1 MDAMP
6 ESGRPDGKGVGEC
19 TIARD
24 GEGKDLMVY
33 LSEAMQ
39 LCMAVATD
47 FKEQGN
53 PVGHLL
59 AVLGSEIW
67 TARVNRSRVLRGWR
81 VSFSTAET
89 QGVVESFDELHRV
102 LDRAQAVTGC
112 RLPVEQLAAALEV
125 WRAVEEKKTL
135 QQVA

>member
-1 MDAMP
+1 MDAKL
-6 ESGRPDGKGVGEC
+6 ENGVADGRGVGEC

-47 FKEQGN
+47 FKERGN

-67 TARVNRSRVLRGWR
+67 TARVNRAHTLRGWK
-81 VSFSTAET
+81 VSFATAET
-89 QGVVESFDELHRV
+89 QEVVASFVELHRV
-102 LDRAQAVTGC
+102 LERAQATTGC